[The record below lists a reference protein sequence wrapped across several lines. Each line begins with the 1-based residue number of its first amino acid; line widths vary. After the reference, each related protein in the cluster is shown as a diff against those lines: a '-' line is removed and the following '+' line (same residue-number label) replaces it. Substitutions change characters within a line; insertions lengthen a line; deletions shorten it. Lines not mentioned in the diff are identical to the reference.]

1 MSEEVKE
8 LRSILIGLLH
18 ELEVP
23 TVRIMVTM
31 AIIRAFHIE
40 QEMINWIA
48 TFYGK
53 EDTLTIQAFMSKLN
67 ELTDTTEME

>member
-8 LRSILIGLLH
+8 LRSILIGLLY

-23 TVRIMVTM
+23 TVRIMATM
-31 AIIRAFHIE
+31 AIIRACHIE

-48 TFYGK
+48 TFSGK

-67 ELTDTTEME
+67 ELTGTTETE